1 MLRLATVG
9 EGIMIEFNY
18 PHLHRHAMRVSAT
31 AAPPQD
37 DVEYAPFVI
46 RRRNRFWE
54 VRDELGNLI
63 CVTVYKR
70 GAREVAR
77 RLSSKGTT

>member
-1 MLRLATVG
+1 MV
-9 EGIMIEFNY
+9 EFNY
-18 PHLHRHAMRVSAT
+18 PHVLGRAMRVRAKAT
-31 AAPPQD
+31 RPQD

-54 VRDELGNLI
+54 VSDELGNLI
-63 CVTVYKR
+63 CLTVYKR

-77 RLSSKGTT
+77 RLSRIGTH

>member
-1 MLRLATVG
+1 
-9 EGIMIEFNY
+9 MIEFNY
-18 PHLHRHAMRVSAT
+18 PHVPGRAT
-31 AAPPQD
+31 ATAPRSQD
-37 DVEYAPFVI
+37 DLEYAPFVI

-54 VRDELGNLI
+54 VSDELGDLI

-77 RLSSKGTT
+77 RLSNRGKQ

>member
-1 MLRLATVG
+1 
-9 EGIMIEFNY
+9 MIEFNY
-18 PHLHRHAMRVSAT
+18 PHLRGHVRAT

-37 DVEYAPFVI
+37 DTEYAPFVV
-46 RRRNRFWE
+46 RRRNRLWE
-54 VRDELGNLI
+54 VSDELGNLI

-77 RLSSKGTT
+77 RLSTKGTR